1 MTYLLDTNAW
11 IHFFAEPH
19 KLSDDARRK
28 LGNETTLG
36 LSTISL
42 IEVSQKVHTGKL
54 AFSMPV
60 TDWFS
65 IAIPPKRIRL
75 IPIDPSIALEAYN
88 FGPEFHNDPA
98 DRIITATAKVHGLR
112 LATSDRK
119 LLAYSG
125 VQRLATR

>member
-1 MTYLLDTNAW
+1 
-11 IHFFAEPH
+11 
-19 KLSDDARRK
+19 LSRDPA
-28 LGNETTLG
+28 
-36 LSTISL
+36 ISF

-60 TDWFS
+60 NDWFS

-75 IPIDPSIALEAYN
+75 IPIDPAIALEAYN
-88 FGPEFHNDPA
+88 LGPEFHNDPA

-125 VQRLATR
+125 IQSLATR